1 MGRGKGRW
9 RHIHG
14 VPEEGPISQADQEP
28 LRIGENSN
36 VSNLSLNKLF
46 FQFLI
51 ESWAQDSD
59 DEISH
64 LEWETVRVRFLK
76 AGTVQ
81 RLVESLA
88 NDDGELESTY
98 INVFLAT
105 YRAFTTPREVLELLL
120 SRYDALDEGSG
131 ALTGEQHR
139 KTLVQA
145 LHVWLDAYP
154 GDWKSPP
161 NHPLLSRVLD
171 FTHRRLPGSELEL
184 KARHRLHRFQREDQI
199 GKIVIKLLFVS
210 LQLLIFSKLFF

>member
-1 MGRGKGRW
+1 M
-9 RHIHG
+9 
-14 VPEEGPISQADQEP
+14 
-28 LRIGENSN
+28 
-36 VSNLSLNKLF
+36 
-46 FQFLI
+46 
-51 ESWAQDSD
+51 
-59 DEISH
+59 
-64 LEWETVRVRFLK
+64 RFLK

-199 GKIVIKLLFVS
+199 GERKIILFTKFHFIS
-210 LQLLIFSKLFF
+210 LCRYSIFLKNNFSIIFQKSIHP

>member
-1 MGRGKGRW
+1 M
-9 RHIHG
+9 IFF
-14 VPEEGPISQADQEP
+14 
-28 LRIGENSN
+28 
-36 VSNLSLNKLF
+36 VSLK
-46 FQFLI
+46 
-51 ESWAQDSD
+51 DSD

-120 SRYDALDEGSG
+120 ARYDALDENS
-131 ALTGEQHR
+131 AAPSGEQHR

-161 NHPLLSRVLD
+161 DHPLLVRLLD
-171 FTHRRLPGSELEL
+171 FTHRRLPSSELEL
-184 KARHRLHRFQREDQI
+184 KSRHRLHCFQRADQI
-199 GKIVIKLLFVS
+199 IGNQI
-210 LQLLIFSKLFF
+210 

>member
-1 MGRGKGRW
+1 LKEALALGQSDSSRSSEIR
-9 RHIHG
+9 
-14 VPEEGPISQADQEP
+14 
-28 LRIGENSN
+28 
-36 VSNLSLNKLF
+36 
-46 FQFLI
+46 
-51 ESWAQDSD
+51 QDSD

-105 YRAFTTPREVLELLL
+105 YRAFTSPREVLELLL
-120 SRYDALDEGSG
+120 TRYDALDESPGC
-131 ALTGEQHR
+131 EQHR

-161 NHPLLSRVLD
+161 THPLLSRLLE
-171 FTHRRLPGSELEL
+171 FTYRRLLGSELEL
-184 KARHRLHRFQREDQI
+184 KAKHRLHRFQREDQI
-199 GKIVIKLLFVS
+199 GKPRRFRFPGS
-210 LQLLIFSKLFF
+210 PP

>member
-1 MGRGKGRW
+1 M
-9 RHIHG
+9 
-14 VPEEGPISQADQEP
+14 
-28 LRIGENSN
+28 
-36 VSNLSLNKLF
+36 LSLTSFAFK
-46 FQFLI
+46 
-51 ESWAQDSD
+51 DSD

-105 YRAFTTPREVLELLL
+105 YRAFTTPCEVLELLL
-120 SRYDALDEGSG
+120 ARYDSLDENST
-131 ALTGEQHR
+131 AITGDQHR

-154 GDWKSPP
+154 GDWRSPP
-161 NHPLLSRVLD
+161 SHPLLTRLLD
-171 FTHRRLPGSELEL
+171 FTQRRLPGSELEL
-184 KARHRLHRFQREDQI
+184 KARHRLHRFSQREDQL
-199 GKIVIKLLFVS
+199 GW
-210 LQLLIFSKLFF
+210 

>member
-1 MGRGKGRW
+1 M
-9 RHIHG
+9 
-14 VPEEGPISQADQEP
+14 
-28 LRIGENSN
+28 
-36 VSNLSLNKLF
+36 
-46 FQFLI
+46 
-51 ESWAQDSD
+51 
-59 DEISH
+59 
-64 LEWETVRVRFLK
+64 EWETVRVRFLK

-105 YRAFTTPREVLELLL
+105 YRAFTTPHEVLELLL
-120 SRYDALDEGSG
+120 ARYDALDES
-131 ALTGEQHR
+131 TGCDQHR

-161 NHPLLSRVLD
+161 NHPLLTRLLD
-171 FTHRRLPGSELEL
+171 FTHRRLLGSELEL

-199 GKIVIKLLFVS
+199 GKRHFLPENS
-210 LQLLIFSKLFF
+210 LSM

>member
-1 MGRGKGRW
+1 
-9 RHIHG
+9 
-14 VPEEGPISQADQEP
+14 
-28 LRIGENSN
+28 
-36 VSNLSLNKLF
+36 
-46 FQFLI
+46 
-51 ESWAQDSD
+51 
-59 DEISH
+59 
-64 LEWETVRVRFLK
+64 VRFLK

-105 YRAFTTPREVLELLL
+105 YRAFTTPHDVLELLL
-120 SRYDALDEGSG
+120 ARYDALDGSAG
-131 ALTGEQHR
+131 CEQHR

-161 NHPLLSRVLD
+161 NHPLLSRLLD
-171 FTHRRLPGSELEL
+171 FTHRRLLGSELEL

-199 GKIVIKLLFVS
+199 GK
-210 LQLLIFSKLFF
+210 

>member
-1 MGRGKGRW
+1 M
-9 RHIHG
+9 
-14 VPEEGPISQADQEP
+14 
-28 LRIGENSN
+28 
-36 VSNLSLNKLF
+36 
-46 FQFLI
+46 
-51 ESWAQDSD
+51 
-59 DEISH
+59 
-64 LEWETVRVRFLK
+64 RFLK

-199 GKIVIKLLFVS
+199 GKIVIKLTFVS
-210 LQLLIFSKLFF
+210 LIFYNYLFHKYSSRVEKSNIFFFARCFKRRFRNECITKMIVKPDVYRVFL

>member
-1 MGRGKGRW
+1 MPFKIW
-9 RHIHG
+9 Y
-14 VPEEGPISQADQEP
+14 E
-28 LRIGENSN
+28 
-36 VSNLSLNKLF
+36 F
-46 FQFLI
+46 FF
-51 ESWAQDSD
+51 QDSD

-105 YRAFTTPREVLELLL
+105 YRAFTTPQEVLELLL
-120 SRYDALDEGSG
+120 VRYDSLDENSA

-154 GDWKSPP
+154 GDWCSPP
-161 NHPLLSRVLD
+161 NHPLLMRLLD

-184 KARHRLHRFQREDQI
+184 KARHRLHRFSQREGQTGNFISLLSTITVSIRLDQDSFYF
-199 GKIVIKLLFVS
+199 L
-210 LQLLIFSKLFF
+210 

>member
-1 MGRGKGRW
+1 M
-9 RHIHG
+9 
-14 VPEEGPISQADQEP
+14 
-28 LRIGENSN
+28 
-36 VSNLSLNKLF
+36 
-46 FQFLI
+46 
-51 ESWAQDSD
+51 
-59 DEISH
+59 
-64 LEWETVRVRFLK
+64 RFLK

-199 GKIVIKLLFVS
+199 GKIVIKLTFVS
-210 LQLLIFSKLFF
+210 LIFYNYLFHKYSRVEKSNIFFFVRCFKRRFRNENDC

>member
-1 MGRGKGRW
+1 M
-9 RHIHG
+9 
-14 VPEEGPISQADQEP
+14 
-28 LRIGENSN
+28 
-36 VSNLSLNKLF
+36 
-46 FQFLI
+46 
-51 ESWAQDSD
+51 
-59 DEISH
+59 
-64 LEWETVRVRFLK
+64 RFLK

-120 SRYDALDEGSG
+120 TRYDALDEGSG
-131 ALTGEQHR
+131 ALAGEQHR

-161 NHPLLSRVLD
+161 NHPLLGRLLD
-171 FTHRRLPGSELEL
+171 FTHRRLPASELEL
-184 KARHRLHRFQREDQI
+184 KARHRLHRFQREDQL
-199 GKIVIKLLFVS
+199 GKGNFQQYLCRLENVLIYSLINCRHSARFKYDYLLER
-210 LQLLIFSKLFF
+210 LRLILK